1 LNNINNS
8 SKVYFAP
15 LNSKS
20 SLSERQESLSRI
32 LSEFDFSSIIQL
44 RDKVAVK
51 THVGD
56 VNNTTHISPE
66 LIRLAVDKVKELKAK
81 PFLTETSTL
90 YAGPRSGAIG
100 HINLAYE
107 HGFTPE
113 VTGAPFMMAD
123 GLFGNAEIEV
133 KIPGMLFKK
142 VNIARDIVLAD
153 SMIMFSHP
161 TGHILAGI
169 GAAIKNLGMGLSSR
183 KGKLQQH
190 SSIKPYVNKS
200 ECTFC
205 GECLKWCPVNAIIK
219 IDSKANIQDE
229 ICIGCGECLAIC
241 KFNAI
246 KFNWGVQSDDIQ
258 RRMAEY
264 ALGVMQSKKGSS
276 LFINVLTDMTKECD
290 CMSITQKPVIG
301 DIGILASTDPVAID
315 QATLD
320 LTKQKNSRSLSEI
333 SYPALDAN
341 IQLEHAEKIG
351 LGKRKYNLIQLK

>member
-1 LNNINNS
+1 MSNNNNP
-8 SKVYFAP
+8 SKVYFTP
-15 LNSKS
+15 LTMNS
-20 SLSERQESLSRI
+20 SLSERQESLSKI
-32 LSEFDFSSIIQL
+32 LASFDFSNIIKFK
-44 RDKVAVK
+44 DKVAVK

-56 VNNTTHISPE
+56 VNNTTHIAPE
-66 LIRLAVDKVKELKAK
+66 MIRIAVDKIKELKAK

-90 YAGPRSGAIG
+90 YAGPRSDAIG

-107 HGFTPE
+107 HGFTPK
-113 VTGAPFMMAD
+113 VTGAPFIMAD

-133 KIPGMLFKK
+133 EIPGILFNK

-161 TGHILAGI
+161 TGHILTGI

-205 GECLKWCPVNAIIK
+205 GECLKWCPVNAIIE
-219 IDSKANIQDE
+219 IDSKAFIQNE
-229 ICIGCGECLAIC
+229 ICIGCGECLSIC
-241 KFNAI
+241 NFNAI

-258 RRMAEY
+258 CRIAEY
-264 ALGVMQSKKGSS
+264 ALGVMQSKKGRS

-290 CMSITQKPVIG
+290 CMSIKQTPIIG

-320 LTKQKNSRSLSEI
+320 LTKQENSRTISEI

-341 IQLEHAEKIG
+341 TQLEHAEKIG
-351 LGKRKYNLIQLK
+351 LGNREYNLIQL